1 MSSLLIKSSHLDL
14 WQALIQEAQLNSDIH
29 LNEQLESYLVFLLMH
44 FCDKP
49 HVAHSIL
56 GLEFLE
62 NFEPNNRKYWQ
73 LKEFGDKC
81 LLFAGLFPERA
92 VRKRVTL
99 DYFVQLGQS
108 AYGMLSQQ
116 TLKQEAALYEEL
128 CQTFVRLMDVLQATR
143 EHTEQIVETNFLAA
157 LSQWQHTGSQY
168 ALQKLKTMHP
178 HAVLREDK
186 KQLPN

>member
-1 MSSLLIKSSHLDL
+1 MSSLLVKANHLAL
-14 WQALIQEAQLNSDIH
+14 WQSLIQEAQLSSDIH

-49 HVAHSIL
+49 QIAHSVL
-56 GLEFLE
+56 GLDFLDAFDA
-62 NFEPNNRKYWQ
+62 NHRKYWQ

-92 VRKRVTL
+92 QRRRVTL

-116 TLKQEAALYEEL
+116 TLKQESALYEEL

-143 EHTEQIVETNFLAA
+143 EQTDQAIDTHFFTA
-157 LSQWQHTGSQY
+157 LSQWQHTGSEY
-168 ALQKLKTMHP
+168 ALQKLQAMHP
-178 HAVLREDK
+178 HAVLSADK

>member
-1 MSSLLIKSSHLDL
+1 MSSLLVKSTHLAL
-14 WQALIQEAQLNSDIH
+14 WQSIIQEAQLNSDIH

-49 HVAHSIL
+49 QIAHSVL
-56 GLEFLE
+56 ALEFLE
-62 NFEPNNRKYWQ
+62 NFENNHNKYWQ

-92 VRKRVTL
+92 MRKRVTL

-128 CQTFVRLMDVLQATR
+128 CQRFVRLMDVLQATR
-143 EHTEQIVETNFLAA
+143 EQAEQTNDTHFLTTMT
-157 LSQWQHTGSQY
+157 QWQQTGSEY
-168 ALQKLKTMHP
+168 ALKKLKTMHP
-178 HAVLREDK
+178 LAILREDK